1 MSGKPTESKR
11 VRRLRDGI
19 IKVVPRFPND
29 KASKEK
35 LEQMSVAN
43 LLIVFLSWQMRFV
56 RQGKRTIAI
65 RQSASKDP
73 QWKLLK
79 PQITQFLKKVESGD
93 DLSPHLSLGAWR
105 EGYTPATQRIGA
117 AVDRWAD
124 KDFLLNVMGF
134 HHFHLGTKLEKKGF
148 VERTDKVLF
157 AFITRTTFDVLGIF
171 DHSVFENQ
179 DPTAMPAERTRLWQL
194 YNEFL
199 AKQAPPGSYI
209 IANMISLSGH
219 QTGIVMLA
227 QRYAR
232 WIKELDP
239 KLVDREFLAKNFYTD
254 GLPKKPKLEWAFQ
267 NLDLLLAD
275 ETNKAYFLIQRAPY

>member
-1 MSGKPTESKR
+1 MPIGVDFDGRPVS
-11 VRRLRDGI
+11 RLG
-19 IKVVPRFPND
+19 
-29 KASKEK
+29 
-35 LEQMSVAN
+35 
-43 LLIVFLSWQMRFV
+43 
-56 RQGKRTIAI
+56 
-65 RQSASKDP
+65 QSASKDP
-73 QWKLLK
+73 RWKSLK
-79 PQITQFLKKVESGD
+79 PQITRFLKKVESGD

-105 EGYTPATQRIGA
+105 EGYTPAAQQIGA

-134 HHFHLGTKLEKKGF
+134 HHFHLGTKLETKGL
-148 VERTDKVLF
+148 VERTYEVLF
-157 AFITRTTFDVLGIF
+157 AFVTRTTFDVLGIF

-179 DPTAMPAERTRLWQL
+179 DPSAMPAERTRLWQL
-194 YNEFL
+194 YDDRFAE
-199 AKQAPPGSYI
+199 QAPPGSYV

-239 KLVDREFLAKNFYTD
+239 KLDDREFLAKTFYTG

-267 NLDLLLAD
+267 HLDLLLAD
-275 ETNKAYFLIQRAPY
+275 ETNNAYFLIQRPPY

>member
-1 MSGKPTESKR
+1 
-11 VRRLRDGI
+11 
-19 IKVVPRFPND
+19 
-29 KASKEK
+29 
-35 LEQMSVAN
+35 MSVAS
-43 LLIVFLSWQMRFV
+43 LMIVFLSWQMRFV

-65 RQSASKDP
+65 RQSASQDP
-73 QWKLLK
+73 RWKSLK

-105 EGYTPATQRIGA
+105 EGYTPAAQQIGA
-117 AVDRWAD
+117 AVDRWDD

-148 VERTDKVLF
+148 VERTDEVLF
-157 AFITRTTFDVLGIF
+157 AFVTRTTFDVLGIF
-171 DHSVFENQ
+171 DHSVFENH
-179 DPTAMPAERTRLWQL
+179 DPSAMP
-194 YNEFL
+194 
-199 AKQAPPGSYI
+199 APPGSYV

-239 KLVDREFLAKNFYTD
+239 KLDDREFLAKSRTV
-254 GLPKKPKLEWAFQ
+254 GA
-267 NLDLLLAD
+267 
-275 ETNKAYFLIQRAPY
+275 RSRR

>member
-1 MSGKPTESKR
+1 MSSTPKESKR
-11 VRRLRDGI
+11 ISRLREEI

-43 LLIVFLSWQMRFV
+43 LLIVFLCWRMRFV
-56 RQGKRTIAI
+56 RQGKRTFAI
-65 RQSASKDP
+65 RRSASSDP
-73 QWKLLK
+73 RWKLLK
-79 PQITQFLKKVESGD
+79 REITQFRKKVESGD
-93 DLSPHLSLGAWR
+93 DLSAHLSLGAWR
-105 EGYTPATQRIGA
+105 EGYTPARQRIGA
-117 AVDRWAD
+117 AGDRWAD

-134 HHFHLGTKLEKKGF
+134 HHFHLGMKLEKKGF
-148 VERTDKVLF
+148 VERTDNVLF
-157 AFITRTTFDVLGIF
+157 AFVTRTTFDVLGIF

-194 YNEFL
+194 YEDLL
-199 AKQAPPGSYI
+199 AEHAPPGSCVI
-209 IANMISLSGH
+209 SNMISLSGH

-239 KLVDREFLAKNFYTD
+239 KLDDREFLARTFYTD
-254 GLPKKPKLEWAFQ
+254 GLPKKPKLGWAFQ
-267 NLDLLLAD
+267 HLDLLLAD
-275 ETNKAYFLIQRAPY
+275 ETNNAYFLIQRAPY